1 MGSLGS
7 EKFPTA
13 MKFSGGVV
21 RAEGLYQT
29 TRCAMSGTRFASVME
44 NMNLYRVVLSVAVV
58 VCFAVGS
65 SAEGLQPEGWDANLK
80 LAEAEDTNPD
90 PKIVEISLE
99 ARVSSLEIVP
109 GVKTDAWTYNGGV
122 PGPLIRVHRGDRLIV
137 HFSNRLPHSTT
148 VHWHG
153 VQVPIEMDG
162 VPGVSQ
168 PPVETGGSFT
178 YDFVVP
184 DAGLFWYHPHVM
196 SAAQVGFGLYGALLV
211 EDPSEN
217 LGIPDQLVMVLSDIA
232 IEDKTG
238 ELHSPDSGGVLGAL
252 FGREGNHVLV
262 NGRIRP
268 TLSIRSGAPQRWRI
282 VNSAKSR
289 YFQLQLDNQQP
300 FQLIGV
306 DGGHLEY
313 SVEKPLIVLAPGE
326 RVDVLIA
333 PQVEAGKPLTLI
345 NIPFDRGFGS
355 VEYRSSDD
363 LIEFTGSSLPPV
375 QAAVL
380 PKVTRDIPAL
390 SAEGAKPVSIELITT
405 NEHGVTAFD
414 IKGGPFWKGTSIAAS
429 LGDMQLWTI
438 TNKAIWAHPIH
449 LHGFFFQEVDDKGVP
464 VSPRAWKDTIHVP
477 ADSTR
482 RFLVKL
488 DRPGSWMYHC
498 HILDHAEAGLM
509 STVDVGNTETT
520 ALHHQH

>member
-1 MGSLGS
+1 M
-7 EKFPTA
+7 
-13 MKFSGGVV
+13 
-21 RAEGLYQT
+21 
-29 TRCAMSGTRFASVME
+29 
-44 NMNLYRVVLSVAVV
+44 SVAVV

-90 PKIVEISLE
+90 PKIVEINLE
-99 ARVSSLEIVP
+99 ARVASLEIVP

-268 TLSIRSGAPQRWRI
+268 TLAVRSGAPQRWRI

-363 LIEFTGSSLPPV
+363 LIELTAVFAAACSGRRAPEGHTRHSCALRRGS
-375 QAAVL
+375 QAGQHRADYDERTRCDGVRYQRWAVL
-380 PKVTRDIPAL
+380 
-390 SAEGAKPVSIELITT
+390 EG
-405 NEHGVTAFD
+405 N
-414 IKGGPFWKGTSIAAS
+414 
-429 LGDMQLWTI
+429 
-438 TNKAIWAHPIH
+438 
-449 LHGFFFQEVDDKGVP
+449 
-464 VSPRAWKDTIHVP
+464 
-477 ADSTR
+477 
-482 RFLVKL
+482 L
-488 DRPGSWMYHC
+488 DRRVAGRHAALDDHQQGHLGPPDSPSRVFLPGS
-498 HILDHAEAGLM
+498 
-509 STVDVGNTETT
+509 
-520 ALHHQH
+520 